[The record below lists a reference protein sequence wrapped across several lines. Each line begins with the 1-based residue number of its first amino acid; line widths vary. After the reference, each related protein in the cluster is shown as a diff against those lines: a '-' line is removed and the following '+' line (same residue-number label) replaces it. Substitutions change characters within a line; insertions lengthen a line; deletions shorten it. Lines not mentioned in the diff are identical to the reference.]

1 MKGLF
6 EPADREACQSYL
18 RQAAEAAFG
27 AERAAELDAEISG
40 AAGAL
45 FRVVGQ
51 SLTYEESPPEIGG

>member
-6 EPADREACQSYL
+6 EPADREACQNYL

-27 AERAAELDAEISG
+27 AERAAELDAEIGG

-51 SLTYEESPPEIGG
+51 SLTYDESPPEIGG

>member
-1 MKGLF
+1 MQGLF
-6 EPADREACQSYL
+6 EPADREACQTYL

-27 AERAAELDAEISG
+27 AELDAEIGG